1 MSVFPA
7 ITPNS
12 VDYDFGIA
20 QVSEYEAFGL
30 GPIIFRHTNSINN
43 QKFSLKYQGLNQASI
58 TLLRN
63 HYVNNSGT
71 AGQFTVPAETFG
83 GIDLID
89 NTAVY
94 RYEQTPTEEHTGA
107 GFYSITISLR
117 ALTGVILE
125 FVLNSGNATLPS
137 EESVDKYVFV
147 GTSPLVLNGS
157 DTATATLTL
166 DGN

>member
-1 MSVFPA
+1 MSVFPT

-12 VDYDFGIA
+12 VDYDFGAA
-20 QVSEYEAFGL
+20 QVSEYKAFGL

-43 QKFSLKYQGLNQASI
+43 QKFSLKYQGLSQASI

-71 AGQFTVPAETFG
+71 VGQFKVPAEAFG
-83 GIDLID
+83 DIDLID
-89 NTAVY
+89 TTAVY

-107 GFYSITISLR
+107 GLYSITISLR
-117 ALTGVILE
+117 ALTGVLVR

-137 EESVDKYVFV
+137 EESVNESVFS
-147 GTSPLVLNGS
+147 GTSPFVLNGS
-157 DTATATLTL
+157 DAATATLIL